1 MRLTLCAALAVVGL
15 AVLVPPSMGYE
26 WKPGDTVFE
35 YREPSGD
42 GPGGEHA
49 STIIGAPRTH
59 LAQSRDTLLDIARL
73 HHLGYREAER
83 ANPGVDRWLPGGSL
97 INIPS
102 QWILPR
108 GPRKGLVLN
117 IAEMRLYY
125 YLPDSRVMTF
135 PLGVGVEGQETP
147 AGEYRIG
154 EKRTNPTWYVPK
166 SIQAEM
172 ERPRKVVP
180 PGPDNPLGKYW
191 MRLSSTT
198 YGIHGTNNP
207 WAIGRRVTHGCI
219 RLYPEDIAY
228 LFPRVPKGTPVRVIY
243 QHAKVGL
250 MEGKAYF
257 QVYRDGRASDTEL
270 MADLIRQILELKLR
284 VDLRELREML
294 VELPDGAMT
303 PLPLR
308 EPLRESL
315 MTDTSRP
322 ERTSPPAPRSGGIRR
337 TAAAGP

>member
-1 MRLTLCAALAVVGL
+1 MRRILCATLAVVGL
-15 AVLVPPSMGYE
+15 AVLATPSMGSD
-26 WKPGDTVFE
+26 WVPGNTAYE
-35 YREPSGD
+35 YREPSGE
-42 GPGGEHA
+42 GPERLPG
-49 STIIGAPRTH
+49 STIIGTPRVH
-59 LAQSRDTLLDIARL
+59 LAQSEDTLLDIARF

-83 ANPGVDRWLPGGSL
+83 ANPGVDPWLPGGSL
-97 INIPS
+97 VKIPS

-135 PLGVGVEGQETP
+135 PLGVGVDGQETP

-154 EKRTNPTWYVPK
+154 QKRTNPTWYVPK

-191 MRLSSTT
+191 MRLSHTT

-228 LFPRVPKGTPVRVIY
+228 LYPKVSKGTPVRVIY

-257 QVYRDGRASDTEL
+257 QVYRDGRASDTDL

-284 VDLRELREML
+284 VDLRGLREML
-294 VELPDGAMT
+294 VELPDGVMT
-303 PLPLR
+303 PLPLK
-308 EPLRESL
+308 EP
-315 MTDTSRP
+315 
-322 ERTSPPAPRSGGIRR
+322 AVIN
-337 TAAAGP
+337 TAANAAP